1 MTLNEEYFKD
11 YMERC
16 RSVKQREHRHEMT
29 IKRRHRM
36 LQEKENEERII
47 KNLSK
52 FTDQELLK

>member
-1 MTLNEEYFKD
+1 MNDEYLRN

-16 RSVKQREHRHEMT
+16 CAVKQREHQHEMT

-36 LQEKENEERII
+36 VQEKENEERII
-47 KNLSK
+47 NNLSK